1 MIRTSLTLAVA
12 LTSLAVPTQA
22 ENTLTPMDAPEPR
35 PYPYEIL
42 GLQPG
47 DPLDDVLAL
56 YAERSDAA
64 PTSESEVLRVQ
75 SPDERSAARTA
86 GAEGPDRGDLR
97 PAVARRD

>member
-1 MIRTSLTLAVA
+1 MDDFYAARDNTMPSLPWPSIAPPFTLVA
-12 LTSLAVPTQA
+12 MPAPA
-22 ENTLTPMDAPEPR
+22 ER

-47 DPLDDVLAL
+47 DPLDDVLAV

-75 SPDERSAARTA
+75 SPDGSVFEFTYQLFTRI
-86 GAEGPDRGDLR
+86 G
-97 PAVARRD
+97 